1 MHYGHR
7 ETNEKTM
14 NPTTAPTTTTG
25 SIGLLTKLSKVVFRR
40 ATEETIGLRLK
51 QLMALE
57 HLRDND
63 SCLQQGLAEMLMLDA
78 NNCVLLLNELDDA
91 GYVER
96 RRDPEDRR
104 RHIVEITPTGLEI
117 LAEGERRLED
127 LEHEVLGKL
136 SAAERRALHDLLAK
150 ALDE

>member
-1 MHYGHR
+1 
-7 ETNEKTM
+7 M
-14 NPTTAPTTTTG
+14 NPTTAPTHARG

-40 ATEETIGLRLK
+40 ANEETIGMRLK

-78 NNCVLLLNELDDA
+78 NNCVLLLNELDDD
-91 GYVER
+91 GYIER
-96 RRDPEDRR
+96 RRDPQDRR
-104 RHIVEITPTGLEI
+104 RHIVEITPAGLEA
-117 LAEGERRLED
+117 LADGERRLEG
-127 LEHEVLGKL
+127 LEDEVLGHL
-136 SAAERRALHDLLAK
+136 SAAERRKLHELLAK

>member
-1 MHYGHR
+1 
-7 ETNEKTM
+7 M
-14 NPTTAPTTTTG
+14 NPATAPTTATG

-40 ATEETIGLRLK
+40 ATEETIGLKLK

-57 HLRDND
+57 SLSDQEGA
-63 SCLQQGLAEMLMLDA
+63 CLQQGLAEMLMLDA

-96 RRDPEDRR
+96 RRDPQDRR
-104 RHIVEITPTGLEI
+104 RHIVEITPAGEAT

-127 LEHEVLGKL
+127 LEDEVLNKL
-136 SAAERRALHDLLAK
+136 TADERRRFHDLLAK
-150 ALDE
+150 ALAE

>member
-1 MHYGHR
+1 
-7 ETNEKTM
+7 M
-14 NPTTAPTTTTG
+14 NPTTAPTHATG

-40 ATEETIGLRLK
+40 ANEETIGMRLK

-91 GYVER
+91 GYIER
-96 RRDPEDRR
+96 RRDPQDRR
-104 RHIVEITPTGLEI
+104 RHIVEITPAGLEA

-127 LEHEVLGKL
+127 LEDEVLGHL
-136 SAAERRALHDLLAK
+136 STAERCKLHELLSK
-150 ALDE
+150 ALAE

>member
-1 MHYGHR
+1 
-7 ETNEKTM
+7 M
-14 NPTTAPTTTTG
+14 NPTAAPKSTTG

-57 HLRDND
+57 HLRDNE

-91 GYVER
+91 GYIER

-104 RHIVEITPTGLEI
+104 RHIVEITPAGVEALS
-117 LAEGERRLED
+117 EGERRLED

-136 SAAERRALHDLLAK
+136 TDGERRQLHDLLSK

>member
-1 MHYGHR
+1 
-7 ETNEKTM
+7 M
-14 NPTTAPTTTTG
+14 NPTTAPTPAIG

-40 ATEETIGLRLK
+40 ATEEMIGLRLK

-57 HLRDND
+57 QLRDQQGT
-63 SCLQQGLAEMLMLDA
+63 CLQQGLAEILMLDA

-104 RHIVEITPTGLEI
+104 RHIVEITEAGLDA

-127 LEHEVLGKL
+127 LEGEVLGKL
-136 SAAERRALHDLLAK
+136 SAAERRQLHDLLAK
-150 ALDE
+150 ALAG

>member
-1 MHYGHR
+1 
-7 ETNEKTM
+7 M
-14 NPTTAPTTTTG
+14 NPTAATTTTTG

-40 ATEETIGLRLK
+40 ATEETIGLKLK

-57 HLRDND
+57 HLRDQD
-63 SCLQQGLAEMLMLDA
+63 FCLQQGLAEMLMLDA

-104 RHIVEITPTGLEI
+104 RHIVEITPAGLEA
-117 LAEGERRLED
+117 LADGERRLED

-150 ALDE
+150 ALAE

>member
-1 MHYGHR
+1 
-7 ETNEKTM
+7 M
-14 NPTTAPTTTTG
+14 NPTTAPTHATG

-40 ATEETIGLRLK
+40 ATEETIGMRLK

-57 HLRDND
+57 QLRDQKGT
-63 SCLQQGLAEMLMLDA
+63 CLQQGLAEMLMLDA

-104 RHIVEITPTGLEI
+104 RHIVEITRAGLDA
-117 LAEGERRLED
+117 LAESERRLED
-127 LEHEVLGKL
+127 LEDEVLGNL
-136 SAAERRALHDLLAK
+136 SAADRRRLHDLLAK
-150 ALDE
+150 ALTE

>member
-1 MHYGHR
+1 
-7 ETNEKTM
+7 M
-14 NPTTAPTTTTG
+14 NPTTAPTTATG

-40 ATEETIGLRLK
+40 ASEETIGLRLK
-51 QLMALE
+51 QLMALQQ
-57 HLRDND
+57 LRDQKGT
-63 SCLQQGLAEMLMLDA
+63 CLQQGLAEMLMLDA

-104 RHIVEITPTGLEI
+104 RHIVEMTAAGEEA

-127 LEHEVLGKL
+127 LEDEVLGKL
-136 SAAERRALHDLLAK
+136 SGAERRQLHDLLAK
-150 ALDE
+150 ALAE

>member
-1 MHYGHR
+1 
-7 ETNEKTM
+7 M
-14 NPTTAPTTTTG
+14 NPATAPTTATG

-51 QLMALE
+51 QLMALQQ
-57 HLRDND
+57 LRDQKGT
-63 SCLQQGLAEMLMLDA
+63 CLQQGLAEMLMLDA

-96 RRDPEDRR
+96 RRDPQDRR
-104 RHIVEITPTGLEI
+104 RHIVEMTPAGEAA

-127 LEHEVLGKL
+127 LEDEVLNKL
-136 SAAERRALHDLLAK
+136 TTDERRRLHDLLAK
-150 ALDE
+150 ALAE

>member
-1 MHYGHR
+1 
-7 ETNEKTM
+7 M
-14 NPTTAPTTTTG
+14 NPTTAPTQATG

-40 ATEETIGLRLK
+40 ATEDTIGMKLK

-57 HLRDND
+57 HLRDT
-63 SCLQQGLAEMLMLDA
+63 SECLQQGLAEMLMLDA

-104 RHIVEITPTGLEI
+104 RHIVEITAAGLDALTESQRRLDDLEDEV
-117 LAEGERRLED
+117 LAGLSSGERGR
-127 LEHEVLGKL
+127 
-136 SAAERRALHDLLAK
+136 LHDLLAK
-150 ALDE
+150 ALAA

>member
-1 MHYGHR
+1 
-7 ETNEKTM
+7 M
-14 NPTTAPTTTTG
+14 NPTTAPTHARG

-40 ATEETIGLRLK
+40 ANEEIIGMRLK

-78 NNCVLLLNELDDA
+78 NNCVLLLNELDDD
-91 GYVER
+91 GYIER
-96 RRDPEDRR
+96 RRDPQDRR
-104 RHIVEITPTGLEI
+104 RHIVEITPAGLEA
-117 LAEGERRLED
+117 LADGERRLEG
-127 LEHEVLGKL
+127 LEDEVLGHL
-136 SAAERRALHDLLAK
+136 SAAERRKLHELLAK

>member
-1 MHYGHR
+1 
-7 ETNEKTM
+7 M
-14 NPTTAPTTTTG
+14 NPTSAPTSATG

-57 HLRDND
+57 QLRDQKGT
-63 SCLQQGLAEMLMLDA
+63 CLQQGLAEMLMLDA
-78 NNCVLLLNELDDA
+78 NNCVLLLNELDDS

-96 RRDPEDRR
+96 RRDPQDRR
-104 RHIVEITPTGLEI
+104 RHIVEITPAGEEV

-127 LEHEVLGKL
+127 LEDEVLGKL
-136 SAAERRALHDLLAK
+136 SADERRQLHQLLAK
-150 ALDE
+150 ALSE